1 MRLEEFGTHKNLI
14 ASYLYIFVFLC
25 QSLKQLLTA
34 QLASPLP
41 LGTPTGTPQPVLGVR
56 KINASQETV
65 LWKSVQLPSLCA
77 AGTQPQ
83 CANQPGSSIT
93 YTLLVWVTSRGKRC
107 WYSNRT
113 AKSKCYP
120 FTHARGKSSLQQ
132 FVVQAVT
139 CGCVMLLTTTVQVQ
153 SGHLAC
159 WQAHIQQPQLTFSAL
174 LSTYRALV
182 TLFNKKQ
189 GQHQAEGLLLP
200 TARQKTHCTQ
210 VTPPSNLHKAGFP
223 LASFGVLKR
232 LTVEAQNPVLR
243 CPFQE
248 NQSQILLRAQSPRK
262 GTEMFASFFTFS
274 LSFVRSHL
282 LNFLQR
288 SILSTSEKVTFLF
301 KV

>member
-139 CGCVMLLTTTVQVQ
+139 CGCLMLLTTAVQVQ

-159 WQAHIQQPQLTFSAL
+159 WQAHIQQTQLTFSAL

-182 TLFNKKQ
+182 TLFNKKH
-189 GQHQAEGLLLP
+189 GQHQAGGLLLP
-200 TARQKTHCTQ
+200 HCSTENSLHAGN
-210 VTPPSNLHKAGFP
+210 PSF
-223 LASFGVLKR
+223 
-232 LTVEAQNPVLR
+232 
-243 CPFQE
+243 
-248 NQSQILLRAQSPRK
+248 
-262 GTEMFASFFTFS
+262 
-274 LSFVRSHL
+274 
-282 LNFLQR
+282 
-288 SILSTSEKVTFLF
+288 
-301 KV
+301 